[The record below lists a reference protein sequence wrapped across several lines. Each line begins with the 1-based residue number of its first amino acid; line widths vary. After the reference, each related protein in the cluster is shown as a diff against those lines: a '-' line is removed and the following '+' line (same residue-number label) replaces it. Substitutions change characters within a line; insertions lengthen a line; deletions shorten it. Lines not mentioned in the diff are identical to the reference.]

1 MALADHT
8 YSFRAPADLADRLRA
23 AEQTY
28 AELSADA
35 ALAADITRELE
46 IALQRRL
53 RGATG
58 RGAGPGRILRAI
70 SEAFVAATEA
80 ASQDRELA
88 AELREFDSADRSGAA
103 ERAALLR
110 RSAAYPDA

>member
-35 ALAADITRELE
+35 AVAADITRELE

-53 RGATG
+53 RHPND
-58 RGAGPGRILRAI
+58 RGAGPGRILRAVA
-70 SEAFVAATEA
+70 EAFVAATES
-80 ASQDRELA
+80 ASRDRELA
-88 AELREFDSADRSGAA
+88 AELREFDAADHAGDA

-110 RSAAYPDA
+110 SSAAYPDA